1 MAGRAHVGV
10 DPTVSSVSPMLNLGG
25 FVYLDVLNDQ
35 RIYI

>member
-10 DPTVSSVSPMLNLGG
+10 DPTVSSVSPVLHFGG
-25 FVYLDVLNDQ
+25 FVHLDALNDQ